1 MSSLT
6 RAVTPAPSSASTNRG
21 ARVPARGARQS
32 LHETVRM
39 YNRTRGSMDH
49 LFMLVTFGDLVG
61 MPIIP
66 PYYTLRLLPFLVPS
80 LQNWK
85 RRLLREKDLI
95 DHIF

>member
-1 MSSLT
+1 MGSRLHNFRKMLAEVLFGMSGHEAV
-6 RAVTPAPSSASTNRG
+6 RAY
-21 ARVPARGARQS
+21 
-32 LHETVRM
+32 L
-39 YNRTRGSMDH
+39 RTRGSMDH

-66 PYYTLRLLPFLVPS
+66 PYYSLRLLPFLVPS

>member
-1 MSSLT
+1 MM
-6 RAVTPAPSSASTNRG
+6 NRVNDFRRLLADVWFG
-21 ARVPARGARQS
+21 MS
-32 LHETVRM
+32 LHESVRM
-39 YNRTRGSMDH
+39 YNRTRGNMDH

>member
-1 MSSLT
+1 MSKQ
-6 RAVTPAPSSASTNRG
+6 VNHF
-21 ARVPARGARQS
+21 RQLLADVWFGMS

>member
-1 MSSLT
+1 MQK
-6 RAVTPAPSSASTNRG
+6 
-21 ARVPARGARQS
+21 RVNDFRKLLADVWFGMS

>member
-1 MSSLT
+1 MQKQINDFRKLLGE
-6 RAVTPAPSSASTNRG
+6 VLFG
-21 ARVPARGARQS
+21 MS
-32 LHETVRM
+32 LHETMRA
-39 YNRTRGSMDH
+39 YARLRGNMDH

-85 RRLLREKDLI
+85 RRLLREKDLV

>member
-1 MSSLT
+1 MRT
-6 RAVTPAPSSASTNRG
+6 RINDFRKLLADVWFG
-21 ARVPARGARQS
+21 MS

>member
-1 MSSLT
+1 MGSRLHNFRKLLAEVLFGMSGHEAV
-6 RAVTPAPSSASTNRG
+6 RAY
-21 ARVPARGARQS
+21 
-32 LHETVRM
+32 L
-39 YNRTRGSMDH
+39 RTRGSMDH

-66 PYYTLRLLPFLVPS
+66 PYYSLRLLPFLVPS

>member
-1 MSSLT
+1 MLSRIDDFRKLL
-6 RAVTPAPSSASTNRG
+6 AGVWFG
-21 ARVPARGARQS
+21 MS

-39 YNRTRGSMDH
+39 YNRMRGNMDH

>member
-1 MSSLT
+1 MSKQ
-6 RAVTPAPSSASTNRG
+6 VNHI
-21 ARVPARGARQS
+21 RQLLADVWFGMS

>member
-1 MSSLT
+1 MASRLHNFRKMLAEVLFGMSGHEAV
-6 RAVTPAPSSASTNRG
+6 RAY
-21 ARVPARGARQS
+21 
-32 LHETVRM
+32 L
-39 YNRTRGSMDH
+39 RTRGSMDH

-66 PYYTLRLLPFLVPS
+66 PYYSLRLLPFLVPS

>member
-1 MSSLT
+1 MM
-6 RAVTPAPSSASTNRG
+6 NRVNDFRRLLAEVWFG
-21 ARVPARGARQS
+21 MS

-85 RRLLREKDLI
+85 RRLLRERDLV
-95 DHIF
+95 DHLF

>member
-1 MSSLT
+1 MHKQLNDFRKMLGEVLFGMS
-6 RAVTPAPSSASTNRG
+6 G
-21 ARVPARGARQS
+21 
-32 LHETVRM
+32 HEAVRM
-39 YNRTRGSMDH
+39 YLRTRGNMDH

-85 RRLLREKDLI
+85 RRLLREKDLV
-95 DHIF
+95 DHLF

>member
-1 MSSLT
+1 MQK
-6 RAVTPAPSSASTNRG
+6 
-21 ARVPARGARQS
+21 RVNDFRKLLADVWFGMS

-80 LQNWK
+80 NFV
-85 RRLLREKDLI
+85 EHPAEINDAT
-95 DHIF
+95 DF